1 MFKLHNWVQELVQSV
16 TFYGGGGGG
25 GQQSSTTKQEL
36 DPTIRPYVE
45 YGLSEA
51 KNLYQ
56 TTTPEYFPTQTYV
69 SPSAQTQSAL
79 QLAQQRALAG
89 SPLTQSAQQQQLGTV
104 QGQYLNAGNPYLM
117 NALAAPTAAATQA
130 YNDAIKAAQGTASMA
145 GRYGSGVSADIQNR
159 AAQTLAT
166 TY

>member
-1 MFKLHNWVQELVQSV
+1 MKLIHFLIPALSNYFTLW
-16 TFYGGGGGG
+16 GGGGGG

-69 SPSAQTQSAL
+69 SPSSQTQAALQAAQTS
-79 QLAQQRALAG
+79 ALAG

-104 QGQYLNAGNPYLM
+104 QGQYLSAGNPYLM

-145 GRYGSGVSADIQNR
+145 GRYGSGVS
-159 AAQTLAT
+159 
-166 TY
+166 